1 VTKGLHFLALFTLS
15 LFVGFGCR
23 AQSPAAPAGHA
34 VGFGSATTGA
44 CQGATC
50 TCFVTRLDDPPR
62 AVAGGIRSCTEIGG
76 RRTLFR
82 ARGKVQLDSP
92 LRVASD
98 TTIDGR
104 PLANGD
110 APVTLAGPP
119 PGLLLI
125 ADRSNIVVRNLFFRI
140 DSSSVGVRC
149 AIPNT
154 PTETKG
160 CGVPLYVKGSARNIW
175 VDHNDFDRC
184 GEKCIS
190 VWTETLTRDASGRA
204 PAPDLLTI
212 SNNRFTNSYFG
223 VLVGSSELLA
233 KSELPRSERVTMYGN
248 VFANVFRRSPA
259 SAASFSKLH
268 AFNNLVTHWGRR
280 GQACRGT
287 DRGFAASSVG
297 EAELLLENNIFE
309 PWPGAETCKLAA
321 DSAKFAPKR
330 GYDRGLGRVRA
341 SGNLLMFGA
350 QLEQSAP
357 AQVFKP
363 AYAYPL
369 RPVAGLADTLT
380 RTAGVEGY
388 PHAALP

>member
-1 VTKGLHFLALFTLS
+1 MTKGLHFLALFTLS
-15 LFVGFGCR
+15 LFVGFDCR
-23 AQSPAAPAGHA
+23 AQSPGAPASHA

-62 AVAGGIRSCTEIGG
+62 AVAGGIRSCTETGG

-82 ARGKVQLDSP
+82 ARGTVQLDSP

-140 DSSSVGVRC
+140 DSSSVGARC
-149 AIPNT
+149 ASPDT
-154 PTETKG
+154 PTETKS
-160 CGVPLYVKGSARNIW
+160 CGVPLNIKGSARNIW

-190 VWTETLTRDASGRA
+190 VWTESRSRDASGRS

-212 SNNRFTNSYFG
+212 SNNRFTNS
-223 VLVGSSELLA
+223 
-233 KSELPRSERVTMYGN
+233 
-248 VFANVFRRSPA
+248 
-259 SAASFSKLH
+259 
-268 AFNNLVTHWGRR
+268 
-280 GQACRGT
+280 
-287 DRGFAASSVG
+287 
-297 EAELLLENNIFE
+297 
-309 PWPGAETCKLAA
+309 
-321 DSAKFAPKR
+321 
-330 GYDRGLGRVRA
+330 
-341 SGNLLMFGA
+341 
-350 QLEQSAP
+350 
-357 AQVFKP
+357 
-363 AYAYPL
+363 
-369 RPVAGLADTLT
+369 
-380 RTAGVEGY
+380 
-388 PHAALP
+388 